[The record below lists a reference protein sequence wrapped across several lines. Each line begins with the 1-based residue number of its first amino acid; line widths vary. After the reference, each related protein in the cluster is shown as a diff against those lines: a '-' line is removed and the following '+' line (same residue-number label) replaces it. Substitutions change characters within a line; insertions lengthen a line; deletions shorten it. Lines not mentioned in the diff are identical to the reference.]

1 MKNFQL
7 SNEFLRYFHNTS
19 WMFFDKVFK
28 MILGFFVII
37 YLTRYL
43 GPDRFGLL
51 AYSQSIVSIFMA
63 ISTLGLAN
71 GGVLLKELVGNSKK
85 KDLLLG
91 TVFYLTMAASLLMI
105 SIVFGVLVFL
115 PDDQSN
121 ILILII
127 SFSIFFQNISII
139 IIDYFQ
145 LKVLSKY
152 VTYCSSI
159 GFIFSSILKVSLIY
173 FELELI
179 FFAYALL
186 FDSII
191 LSIGL
196 VYFYKRQG
204 LSISKWKFDPVIAKK
219 FLKAAVPLTLIT
231 ISAFVY
237 TRIDQIMIKHMLDN
251 EAVGNYAAAITVSE
265 LFYFIPA
272 IILSSVFPK
281 IVEVRSSN
289 KDRYMDL
296 LENMYRL
303 VLWIALPIAAGMY
316 FFSDLIVSILF
327 GSQYTQASEILA
339 ILSWSIVF
347 SSVSAVF
354 IKILYIEGFEKKYL
368 YKYLFG
374 VIINTVLNY
383 FLIKEYGVRGAAM
396 ATLITLFAVSYIF
409 DLFDKELR
417 KFYYLKFISWVP
429 YIKRSTH

>member
-159 GFIFSSILKVSLIY
+159 GFIFSSIIKVSLIY

-204 LSISKWKFDPVIAKK
+204 LSITKWKFDPVIAKK

-237 TRIDQIMIKHMLDN
+237 TRIDQI
-251 EAVGNYAAAITVSE
+251 
-265 LFYFIPA
+265 
-272 IILSSVFPK
+272 K
-281 IVEVRSSN
+281 IGRAHV
-289 KDRYMDL
+289 
-296 LENMYRL
+296 
-303 VLWIALPIAAGMY
+303 
-316 FFSDLIVSILF
+316 
-327 GSQYTQASEILA
+327 
-339 ILSWSIVF
+339 
-347 SSVSAVF
+347 
-354 IKILYIEGFEKKYL
+354 
-368 YKYLFG
+368 
-374 VIINTVLNY
+374 
-383 FLIKEYGVRGAAM
+383 
-396 ATLITLFAVSYIF
+396 
-409 DLFDKELR
+409 
-417 KFYYLKFISWVP
+417 
-429 YIKRSTH
+429 